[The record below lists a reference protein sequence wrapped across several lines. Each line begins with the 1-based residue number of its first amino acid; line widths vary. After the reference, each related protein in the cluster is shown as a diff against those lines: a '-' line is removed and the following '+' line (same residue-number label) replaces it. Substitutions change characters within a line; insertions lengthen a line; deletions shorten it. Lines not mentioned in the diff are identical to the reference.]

1 MEIREINTQ
10 ELVDKIGSNEQFKLI
25 MTFHQWAY
33 KAKHI
38 PGSIN
43 VHSEDSA
50 AGLIMPSDEI
60 VVYCVNRQCAASI
73 TAYHILEKRGF
84 KKLWRYAGGLE
95 EWESAG
101 LVLEGDAVEKKIDVD
116 DSFMT

>member
-1 MEIREINTQ
+1 MAIREITTQ
-10 ELVDKIGSNEQFKLI
+10 ELVEKIDSSEQFKLI
-25 MTFHQWAY
+25 MTYHQWAY

-43 VHSEDSA
+43 VYSEDSA
-50 AGLIMPSDEI
+50 VGKINLSDEI
-60 VVYCVNRQCAASI
+60 VVYCVNKRCIASI
-73 TAYHILEKRGF
+73 TAYHILEKMGC

-101 LVLEGDAVEKKIDVD
+101 LALEGDAIEKKIEVD
-116 DSFMT
+116 DNFMT